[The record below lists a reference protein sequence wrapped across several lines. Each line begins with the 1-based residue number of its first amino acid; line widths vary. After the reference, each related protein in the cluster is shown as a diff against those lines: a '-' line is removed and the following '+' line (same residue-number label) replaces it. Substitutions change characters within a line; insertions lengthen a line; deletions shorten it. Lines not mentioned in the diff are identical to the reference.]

1 MSTLLTFDQ
10 YLGRKNVVDLE
21 NDRKLGEPGLLHDV
35 AIVNGQMVRSRSAI
49 PLECRIVK
57 ATAVVSPGHAIVY
70 AANQYGTHAGDD
82 AADDAQIDGIVDP
95 FLTADLAVGDSFVL
109 ITGGPVLVV
118 VNGNVAGPNIV
129 GAGGGKVKSALATV
143 ANKSGRTME
152 DGSSKT
158 DGQTMRVFLGK
169 GI

>member
-1 MSTLLTFDQ
+1 MSTLLAFDQ

-49 PLECRIVK
+49 PLECRLVK
-57 ATAVVSPGHAIVY
+57 ATAVVSPGHAITF

-95 FLTADLAVGDSFVL
+95 FLTADLAVGDSFIM

-118 VNGNVAGPNIV
+118 VSGAVAGPCIV
-129 GAGGGKVKSALATV
+129 GAGGGKVKTALLTV
-143 ANKSGRTME
+143 ANKSGKLME
-152 DGSSKT
+152 AGGSKSDGDT
-158 DGQTMRVFLGK
+158 LRVFLGK

>member
-10 YLGRKNVVDLE
+10 YLGRKNVADTE
-21 NDRKLGEPGLLHDV
+21 GGRKFGEPGLLHDV
-35 AIVNGQMVRSRSAI
+35 AVVNGQMVRSRSEI
-49 PLECRIVK
+49 PLECRLVK
-57 ATAVVSPGHAIVY
+57 ATAVVSPGHAITY

-95 FLTADLAVGDSFVL
+95 FLTADLAVNDSFIL

-118 VNGNVAGPNIV
+118 VNGNVAGPCIV
-129 GAGGGKVKSALATV
+129 GAGGGKVKNAALTV
-143 ANKSGRTME
+143 ANKSGKTME